1 MKLLVSAALSLLI
14 AGGFTFFGGD
24 SGQTAFEAPA
34 SVKKD
39 VPYVPT
45 RQETVDEML
54 RMAGVDADDVVYDL
68 GCGDGRIVITAARD
82 YGARGVGIDID
93 PERIAEANENAVKA
107 GVTDRVEFLVGDLFE
122 ADFSEATAVT
132 LYLLPAVNVKLRP
145 QLLAQLRPG
154 TPVVSHDF
162 SMAEWEPDDEKQIG
176 LDHLYLWIIPA
187 QVDGVW
193 SWSGP
198 DGSQR
203 RVKLTQ
209 EFQKFSGTSADGLQL
224 VNGRLNGEEIE
235 FALVGSSSDGV
246 VDRYRGRVDGNRIT
260 GTVEKADRT
269 LVRWS
274 AALHE

>member
-1 MKLLVSAALSLLI
+1 MKLLVSAGLSLLI
-14 AGGFTFFGGD
+14 AGGFTFFIGE
-24 SGQTAFEAPA
+24 SAQSAFDA

-54 RMAGVDADDVVYDL
+54 RMARVDADDVVYDL
-68 GCGDGRIVITAARD
+68 GCGDGRIVISAARNH
-82 YGARGVGIDID
+82 GARGVGIDID
-93 PERIAEANENAVKA
+93 PERIAEANENAEKA
-107 GVTDRVEFLVGDLFE
+107 GVGDRVRFIEGDLFE

-154 TPVVSHDF
+154 IPVVSHDF
-162 SMAEWEPDDEKQIG
+162 SMSEWEPDDEKQIG
-176 LDHLYLWIIPA
+176 LDRLFLWIIPA

-193 SWSGP
+193 SWTGP
-198 DGSQR
+198 DGTKR
-203 RVKLTQ
+203 RVNLKQ

-235 FALVGSSSDGV
+235 FALVGPSSDGV
-246 VDRYRGRVDGNRIT
+246 VERYRGRVDGNKIT

-269 LVRWS
+269 EVRWS
-274 AALHE
+274 ALHE

>member
-1 MKLLVSAALSLLI
+1 MKLLVTAVLSLLV

-24 SGQTAFEAPA
+24 SAQTAFEAPA

-54 RMAGVDADDVVYDL
+54 RMARVDADDVVYDL

-107 GVTDRVEFLVGDLFE
+107 GVTDRVKFIEGDLFE
-122 ADFSEATAVT
+122 ADFRDATAVT
-132 LYLLPAVNVKLRP
+132 LYLLPSVNLKLRP
-145 QLLAQLRPG
+145 QLLSQLRPG

-162 SMAEWEPDDEKQIG
+162 SMDDWEPDDEKVIG

-193 SWSGP
+193 SWTGP
-198 DGSQR
+198 DGTKR
-203 RVKLTQ
+203 RVNLKQ
-209 EFQKFSGTSADGLQL
+209 QFQKFSGTTAGGLRL

-235 FALVGSSSDGV
+235 FALVGSSADGV
-246 VDRYRGRVDGNRIT
+246 VERYRGRVDGKKIT

-269 LVRWS
+269 QVRWS
-274 AALHE
+274 ALHE